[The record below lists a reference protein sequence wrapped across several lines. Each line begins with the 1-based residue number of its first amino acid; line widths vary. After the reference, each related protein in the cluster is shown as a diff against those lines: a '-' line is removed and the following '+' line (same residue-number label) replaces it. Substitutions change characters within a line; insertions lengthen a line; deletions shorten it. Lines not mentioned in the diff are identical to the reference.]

1 MSPSSPLFLSPF
13 FCPPFALPYIVLAI
27 SQSTNGSYSSI
38 IGGDPGPLGD
48 RGWKLSECR
57 KAFYLFLSLF
67 SSVSL
72 MFPFPRSVFLSLPL
86 PPPLS
91 LCLQRLL
98 WKLPVY
104 WTVHVALPIAAYAN
118 RIINYADDYTFSLTH
133 LHLHSL
139 HTLHSVPAHTVPV
152 LAGRLQRRGCRREA
166 WGLWYKDVLS
176 AWVYSSHSAL
186 R

>member
-1 MSPSSPLFLSPF
+1 MFIFTFFLFTPLCLCQPPLFLSPF

-86 PPPLS
+86 RPSLS
-91 LCLQRLL
+91 LS
-98 WKLPVY
+98 PEI
-104 WTVHVALPIAAYAN
+104 ALKAGCVLNSPRRFAY
-118 RIINYADDYTFSLTH
+118 S
-133 LHLHSL
+133 
-139 HTLHSVPAHTVPV
+139 
-152 LAGRLQRRGCRREA
+152 
-166 WGLWYKDVLS
+166 GLC
-176 AWVYSSHSAL
+176 
-186 R
+186 